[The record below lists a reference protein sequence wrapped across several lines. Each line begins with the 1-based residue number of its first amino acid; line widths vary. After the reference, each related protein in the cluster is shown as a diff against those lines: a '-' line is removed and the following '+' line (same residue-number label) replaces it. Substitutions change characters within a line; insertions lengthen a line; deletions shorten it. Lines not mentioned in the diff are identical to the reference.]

1 MEIQKVPW
9 FFFNART
16 ASTMCFAHFNPRYCK
31 EETMPNLEEFKRRWV
46 KGSATDVTVPV
57 QQKKMQ
63 FELEIRLI

>member
-1 MEIQKVPW
+1 
-9 FFFNART
+9 
-16 ASTMCFAHFNPRYCK
+16 
-31 EETMPNLEEFKRRWV
+31 MPNLEAFKRSWV